1 MCQSED
7 DYNQIGSWY
16 FIGYGMGVIFFFLPD
31 LIGRK
36 KTMTYILPLYI
47 ISCYISIFS
56 QSVLIKKI
64 GFWLQGIFHLK
75 ISLSYTSCLE
85 LVPESKKVLSSTIIS
100 AVDAS
105 TILISC
111 LIYKYYMPVEA
122 FVLELMFYIGS
133 LACFIYIL
141 VIPESPRWVFMKQG
155 SNSQEG
161 IAILNYIAWF
171 NGSEFIVPNWA

>member
-1 MCQSED
+1 
-7 DYNQIGSWY
+7 
-16 FIGYGMGVIFFFLPD
+16 
-31 LIGRK
+31 
-36 KTMTYILPLYI
+36 
-47 ISCYISIFS
+47 
-56 QSVLIKKI
+56 
-64 GFWLQGIFHLK
+64 
-75 ISLSYTSCLE
+75 LE

-155 SNSQEG
+155 SNS
-161 IAILNYIAWF
+161 
-171 NGSEFIVPNWA
+171 